1 MTPPPL
7 EVYVDVDET
16 LVRNVGRS
24 RVPISGAIA
33 HVRELADQGAELYCW
48 SSGGAEY
55 ARSSARE
62 VGLEGVFTAFL
73 PKPQVL
79 LDDQRVKSWR
89 RLVQVHPL
97 SCPGESVAS
106 YREALDHTRRS
117 GPQRS
122 DRRVGTVR
130 LNR

>member
-7 EVYVDVDET
+7 VVYVDVDET

-24 RVPISGAIA
+24 RVPIPGAIA
-33 HVRELADQGAELYCW
+33 HVRELAAQGAELYCW
-48 SSGGAEY
+48 SSGGAGY
-55 ARSSARE
+55 ARNSARE
-62 VGLEGVFTAFL
+62 VGLEGVFTAFM

-79 LDDQRVKSWR
+79 LDDQRVEAWR

-106 YREALDHTRRS
+106 YRAAPDSTGRS
-117 GPQRS
+117 ER
-122 DRRVGTVR
+122 
-130 LNR
+130 

>member
-7 EVYVDVDET
+7 VVYVDVDET

-24 RVPISGAIA
+24 RVPIPGAIA
-33 HVRELADQGAELYCW
+33 HVRELAAQGAELYCW

-55 ARSSARE
+55 ARDSARE

-73 PKPQVL
+73 PKPQVM
-79 LDDQRVKSWR
+79 LDDQRVESWR

-106 YREALDHTRRS
+106 YREALDSTRR
-117 GPQRS
+117 PEQ
-122 DRRVGTVR
+122 
-130 LNR
+130 

>member
-7 EVYVDVDET
+7 IVYVNVDAT

-24 RVPISGAIA
+24 RVPIPGAIA
-33 HVRELADQGAELYCW
+33 HVRELAARGAELYWW

-55 ARSSARE
+55 ARDSARE
-62 VGLEGVFTAFL
+62 VGLEGVFAAFL
-73 PKPQVL
+73 PKPQVM
-79 LDDQRVKSWR
+79 LDDQRVEAWR

-106 YREALDHTRRS
+106 YRKALNSTRRS
-117 GPQRS
+117 ER
-122 DRRVGTVR
+122 
-130 LNR
+130 